1 LSIKEESDSSEQQHS
16 SKPQPVQQQRKRRQI
31 VAIHSLEA
39 SHANKALLP
48 EPPIIS
54 QPILPQ
60 QLQQTQHQQFPHQM
74 LNNQMNPMQQQNSN
88 VFMNPMVAGIG
99 IPLNNPAV
107 FSNKYLFF
115 FYSFFVH
122 NHTLFFQMG
131 NAFSNGLFVIHY
143 GY

>member
-60 QLQQTQHQQFPHQM
+60 QLQQNQHHQFPHQM
-74 LNNQMNPMQQQNSN
+74 PNNQMNPMQQQNSN

-115 FYSFFVH
+115 FIPYSSTTIYFFFKWAM
-122 NHTLFFQMG
+122 LFQM
-131 NAFSNGLFVIHY
+131 AFL
-143 GY
+143 